1 MTQQLDR
8 RRVDDGRYAN
18 DRRRRSD
25 RRNGPDV
32 WTRSLRWFAIS
43 GWALVL
49 GAFFM
54 ISVAKPRSTT
64 FFARMNNLSTARG
77 WDMELMNYVFWM
89 LFAGIV
95 LGLFGLVINI
105 MRRRR
110 KHDAFYF
117 SLITLGIISI
127 VAFFW
132 VFTV

>member
-1 MTQQLDR
+1 MSNQLDR

-18 DRRRRSD
+18 DRRERRD
-25 RRNGPDV
+25 RRTGPDV
-32 WTRSLRWFAIS
+32 WARSLRWFAVS

-54 ISVAKPRSTT
+54 VSVAKPRSTT
-64 FFARMNNLSTARG
+64 FFARINNLNTSHG
-77 WDMELMNYVFWM
+77 WNMEIMNYVFWM
-89 LFAGIV
+89 LFGGIV
-95 LGLFGLVINI
+95 LGLLGVVINI

-127 VAFFW
+127 LAFFW